1 MDLAASWRML
11 TKQKLNIVNGIRLEN
26 ASWRTWA
33 KQRNNLKTI
42 SPDTLNWLKDSDVT
56 WLYGPLHSVIKEIG
70 DTDKYSKTKIST
82 TEDTLGLMIS
92 PEQQNDQELSQPR
105 NSAPYGESFKRPNA
119 SPLQNGKPLKSA
131 LKKVTMSDL
140 LKRSVSELQINT
152 DTDNISISKANQ
164 QLGAFSP
171 AVIASHRQPKLR
183 FNQYVEQC
191 IALSVDDDKSK
202 KRNSKIRMAELK
214 DTTDDNIGDEEDK
227 DDDEDAT
234 SSDNYGDESDAG
246 SIMIMR
252 RKNKLRSIK
261 KIEPTLLKTNSRS
274 DHDGSVSNH
283 SSSDEDDDDDVMPPI
298 AASGYRH
305 HHKSTASKYVDWDAQ
320 SAESDAFVKHIINVS
335 KGKKPIGN
343 RDPAADRIPTES
355 QDWNDGNVTEGTQAK
370 SDYDYE
376 FDDDDWDTNS
386 EHPEDMPFTSN
397 EFPPVAPSPPVGC
410 EIASSSSAN
419 PHTVLYHHASRPSE
433 NARHDQ
439 YYYDEERDQTNS
451 NNNNNTSNNSFFSNI
466 AHWASSHLWPAENK

>member
-1 MDLAASWRML
+1 M
-11 TKQKLNIVNGIRLEN
+11 QKIKIR
-26 ASWRTWA
+26 
-33 KQRNNLKTI
+33 
-42 SPDTLNWLKDSDVT
+42 LKDSDVT

-105 NSAPYGESFKRPNA
+105 NSAAPYEENSFNQPNSS
-119 SPLQNGKPLKSA
+119 SPLQQNGKPLKSA

-152 DTDNISISKANQ
+152 DPDNISISQANQ

-214 DTTDDNIGDEEDK
+214 DFANDDEEVDENDD
-227 DDDEDAT
+227 DDDEDDAAT

-252 RKNKLRSIK
+252 RKHKLRSIK

-283 SSSDEDDDDDVMPPI
+283 SSSDEDDDDDDNDIMPPI

-305 HHKSTASKYVDWDAQ
+305 HHKSTANKYVDWDAQ
-320 SAESDAFVKHIINVS
+320 SAESDAFVKHIISVS

-343 RDPAADRIPTES
+343 RDPAADRIPTEF

-386 EHPEDMPFTSN
+386 EHPDDMPFTSN

-410 EIASSSSAN
+410 EIATTGSSSSCN
-419 PHTVLYHHASRPSE
+419 PHTILYHDAARPYEQRNNSS
-433 NARHDQ
+433 NS
-439 YYYDEERDQTNS
+439 NS
-451 NNNNNTSNNSFFSNI
+451 NNKSSNSFFSNI
-466 AHWASSHLWPAENK
+466 AHWASSHLWPADNK